1 MKNKNIIVTGCARGI
16 GKEIVNTLSENGA
29 NVWACIRKPS
39 EEFSQYCTELSQKYN
54 NTITP
59 VYCDFTDQEQIK
71 TAAKTIMSDKKPIH
85 GLVNN
90 AGITLN
96 RLFQMTSLEDARKQM
111 EVNFFAPFLFT
122 QYIVKIM
129 IKQKLGSI
137 VNISS
142 TAAQDAYSGRGAY
155 GSSKA
160 AVICLT
166 KTIATELAAYNI
178 RANAICP
185 GITQTDMVSES
196 ISTEV
201 IQETI
206 NQIKLHRI
214 GQPKDISNAVVFLLS
229 DLSSYMTGQV
239 LRVDGGL

>member
-54 NTITP
+54 NTITT

-90 AGITLN
+90 AGIILN

-111 EVNFFAPFLFT
+111 DVNFFAPFLFT

-129 IKQKLGSI
+129 IRQKLGSI

-142 TAAQDAYSGRGAY
+142 TAAQDAYSGRSAY

-166 KTIATELAAYNI
+166 QTIAAELAEYNI

-185 GITQTDMVSES
+185 GITQTDMIEN
-196 ISTEV
+196 ISQEV

-206 NQIKLHRI
+206 NKTKLHRI

-239 LRVDGGL
+239 LRVDGGM